1 MEEIL
6 LKILTKRRSQTFYER
21 TDVQSVAYSVDESV
35 SSISIGNIVNQL
47 GKHDL
52 SCGYKDATSRGMPP
66 LPFF

>member
-6 LKILTKRRSQTFYER
+6 LKILTKRRSQRFYER

-52 SCGYKDATSRGMPP
+52 SCGYKDATSGETPP
-66 LPFF
+66 FPFF